1 MGGEGSMQHMIT
13 TLRNNSNMLRRKGM
27 FQRKRSF
34 RSIKREYQIAS
45 KGINTSNKLTK
56 EALLHIDE
64 MEARQSDIRN
74 KVIENRRRENMKAF
88 IILFIIVV
96 SIILLV
102 AYMIN

>member
-13 TLRNNSNMLRRKGM
+13 TLRNNSKMLRRKGM

-34 RSIKREYQIAS
+34 RSLKREYQIAS
-45 KGINTSNKLTK
+45 KGINMSKKLSQ
-56 EALLHIDE
+56 EELL
-64 MEARQSDIRN
+64 QIRN

-102 AYMIN
+102 AYIIN

>member
-45 KGINTSNKLTK
+45 KGINTSKKLSK
-56 EALLHIDE
+56 EALLH
-64 MEARQSDIRN
+64 IRN

-88 IILFIIVV
+88 IILFIIIV

-102 AYMIN
+102 VYMIN